1 MPPALGA
8 GGIGHNAVRK
18 LGAVGGP
25 PDNHLVTALTL
36 GITAP
41 RYATCKR
48 GLAVNLA
55 AIHAREAADQR
66 VCVVDADP
74 RGLDVTTRLA
84 VSGPCLEDFAGQV
97 VPTSAIARV
106 HEPPLQVLPS
116 AACGIGTAYRAAA
129 RALPRLRADF
139 DVVVC
144 DLPAGPGGAARVLGR
159 FEHLDWL
166 LVAVTPDVEPV
177 ESAVRFLAQLDEAVG
192 RGDVAASVRIGIV
205 TTGDEGSTDLGPD
218 VVERALGRPVVGS
231 VRQLWGRAAP
241 NLGFGAALGIGELD
255 DAVGALFARL
265 GHAAARDTAISHSS

>member
-1 MPPALGA
+1 M
-8 GGIGHNAVRK
+8 
-18 LGAVGGP
+18 
-25 PDNHLVTALTL
+25 TALTL
-36 GITAP
+36 GITSP
-41 RYATCKR
+41 RFAACKR

-55 AIHAREAADQR
+55 ANHARDAAGRR

-84 VSGPCLEDFAGQV
+84 VSGPCLEHFAGQV
-97 VPTSAIARV
+97 VPSSAIARV
-106 HEPPLQVLPS
+106 HEPPLRVLPS
-116 AACGIGTAYRAAA
+116 AASGIGLAYQAAA
-129 RALPRLRADF
+129 RALPQLRADF

-144 DLPAGPGGAARVLGR
+144 DLPGGPAGAARVLGR
-159 FEHLDWL
+159 LEQLDWL

-177 ESAVRFLAQLDEAVG
+177 ESAVRFLAQLDEAVD

-205 TTGDEGSTDLGPD
+205 TTGDEGSTDLSPD

-241 NLGFGAALGIGELD
+241 NLGFGAALGIEELE

-265 GHAAARDTAISHSS
+265 GLATRRDTAISHSS